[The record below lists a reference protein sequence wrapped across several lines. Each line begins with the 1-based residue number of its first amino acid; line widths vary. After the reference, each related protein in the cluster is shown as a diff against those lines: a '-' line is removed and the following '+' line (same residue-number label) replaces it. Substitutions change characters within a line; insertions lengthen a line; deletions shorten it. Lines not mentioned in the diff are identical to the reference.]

1 MSDIVYSARA
11 DVRGVRDGFG
21 GEYDEMRDAAVIKT
35 WGRWALGVRPQLAH
49 DVFDHGD

>member
-1 MSDIVYSARA
+1 MFVTD
-11 DVRGVRDGFG
+11 F
-21 GEYDEMRDAAVIKT
+21 GEYDGMGDAAVIKT